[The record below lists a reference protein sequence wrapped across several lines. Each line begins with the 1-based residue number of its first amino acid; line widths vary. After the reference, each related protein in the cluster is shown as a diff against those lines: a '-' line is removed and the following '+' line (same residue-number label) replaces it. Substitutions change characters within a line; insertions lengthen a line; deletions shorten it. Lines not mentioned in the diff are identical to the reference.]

1 MVAPCFESA
10 TEFSIAV
17 VEDGR
22 IILSRQIVCG
32 GCKGFSRVNLL
43 KENSVTI
50 LICSGINRFYQNLL
64 SASDIRVISS
74 VNTDADEAIDLYLSG
89 KLNLQI
95 FSDDEIGEP
104 TIPLDDLVCW
114 SKDIFST
121 SGFRIYSD
129 EERTTF
135 PIDFLA
141 EINCPLCGKLILLAV
156 CCGAHAY
163 KAEHELVEFKR
174 VSRSPIYNAR
184 IYIHPSSVSIKQRC
198 DEFGIEL
205 IDPFDESLE
214 KGDKGRNIIPLLRMP
229 IIGHERA
236 SSQYKSDVH

>member
-1 MVAPCFESA
+1 VIIAVPKYGRMVAPCFESA

-163 KAEHELVEFKR
+163 KAEHELV
-174 VSRSPIYNAR
+174 
-184 IYIHPSSVSIKQRC
+184 
-198 DEFGIEL
+198 
-205 IDPFDESLE
+205 
-214 KGDKGRNIIPLLRMP
+214 
-229 IIGHERA
+229 
-236 SSQYKSDVH
+236 